1 MGVGLALLMNHHKDY
16 RIEAPSKETKARLC
30 EHPQALPPLLPN
42 TTGQLFITVPSN
54 PRLRPERL
62 RQRTR
67 RNCSVSTLRSKEQLG
82 YIVSSSTW
90 SLYSLT
96 AFRII
101 VQSEHAPEYLES
113 RIKALWS
120 SFEDVLSEMTEEALG
135 KQKQS
140 LMDKKREKVKNSC
153 GESLARG
160 IGMKFRKA
168 LWISKDALLVS
179 TLTRA
184 DLVNFFNTYIRPG
197 APKLSK
203 LSILMRSR
211 RLQSDALK
219 ALEEVLPGGNEKVK
233 ALLESKPT
241 LGQLEAGIQALY
253 PEGQGI
259 PQRIKE
265 ELEKVGRLPELEGE
279 GVKELPEEEI
289 DEWRKGLEKAE
300 RLGAREDHRSD
311 LEVTSKL

>member
-1 MGVGLALLMNHHKDY
+1 MIAF
-16 RIEAPSKETKARLC
+16 RIELEIKAKATW
-30 EHPQALPPLLPN
+30 P
-42 TTGQLFITVPSN
+42 
-54 PRLRPERL
+54 
-62 RQRTR
+62 
-67 RNCSVSTLRSKEQLG
+67 LRSKEQLG

-120 SFEDVLSEMTEEALG
+120 SFEDVLSEMTEEAFG

-168 LWISKDALLVS
+168 LWISKDSGSNGFAGERQALLVS

-265 ELEKVGRLPELEGE
+265 ELEKVVRLPELEGE
-279 GVKELPEEEI
+279 GVKELFEEEI
-289 DEWRKGLEKAE
+289 DEWKRGLEKAE
-300 RLGAREDHRSD
+300 RLGAREDHRFD